1 MLWGGICYTAFIMR
15 NQYHPIAKLLH
26 WSIVLLVGAQYL
38 NADWMPEINDSVAPG
53 FFFDVHA
60 SLGLLAGLLM
70 IALFV
75 MHFLSPVNKPEMSS
89 PGMQER
95 LALLAHL
102 GLYAL
107 LLVTPLSGWASAN
120 VGGLSV
126 NFFNMVDLPSLVALG
141 AIELVGEGHELF
153 TSALGFLV
161 IIHILAA
168 FYHHFFLE
176 DNILNRMRPFVK
188 VK

>member
-1 MLWGGICYTAFIMR
+1 MR
-15 NQYHPIAKLLH
+15 KQYHPFAKFLH

-38 NADWMPEINDSVAPG
+38 NADWMPEVGRKVVSG

-60 SLGLLAGLLM
+60 SLGLLAGVLM
-70 IALFV
+70 VILFV
-75 MHFLSPVNKPEMSS
+75 MHFLSPLEKPEMRS
-89 PGMQER
+89 PGIQEK
-95 LALLAHL
+95 LALLAHYA
-102 GLYAL
+102 LYAL
-107 LLVTPLSGWASAN
+107 LVVTPISGWASAN
-120 VGGLSV
+120 AAGLSV
-126 NFFNMVDLPSLVALG
+126 NFFNMIDLPSLVALG

-168 FYHHFFLE
+168 LYHHFFLE
-176 DNILNRMRPFVK
+176 DNVLNRMRPFVS